1 MIWLTFGIV
10 SKWIVLSKSNLPG
23 IFAIVPFLG
32 NFSLAR
38 SVGRA
43 DIGVIRMLSEAAVSM
58 DLFFIFAAAGK
69 FHFPASDAIIGFID
83 QNVLRGTPFD
93 CIDIFVILLFVLIG
107 IYVITSIGI
116 SLSISNNWGF
126 HCTFAAVLILLEP
139 IGFSIM
145 AFGRHKPLI
154 RYV

>member
-1 MIWLTFGIV
+1 
-10 SKWIVLSKSNLPG
+10 
-23 IFAIVPFLG
+23 
-32 NFSLAR
+32 
-38 SVGRA
+38 
-43 DIGVIRMLSEAAVSM
+43 MLSAIAVSM
-58 DLFFIFAAAGK
+58 DLLFIFAAAGK
-69 FHFPASDAIIGFID
+69 FHFPASDAVIGFID

-93 CIDIFVILLFVLIG
+93 CTDIFVSLLFVLIG
-107 IYVITSIGI
+107 IYVITSISI

-126 HCTFAAVLILLEP
+126 HCAFAAVLILLEP